1 MALIIKLAGP
11 NEALIRSGGGSEPK
25 VKVGGRIISLPIVH
39 KAQRL
44 SLEVMTLLVNTAVVY
59 TSEGVAV
66 SVDGVAQVKVARSE
80 DAIRTAAQQ
89 FLDKTADEIAQVA
102 LQTLEGNQR
111 AVLGTMTVEQI
122 YQDREAFAQRVREV
136 AGPDMANM
144 GLEIVSFTIR
154 DIQDEQGYL
163 EALGRR
169 RIAEVKRD
177 AEIGEAEA
185 TRDATSRRAAADRDA
200 GIAQAEATRDRE
212 EARFAA
218 DTKVAESE
226 RNFAVEKAAFD
237 QETNA
242 RRAEAELAY
251 QLQEA
256 KTRQEIRAQELQV
269 EVVERTKQIEIE
281 EQEITRRERELDA
294 SVRRPAEAERYRLET
309 VATGEKAQTVAG
321 AEADSETIKLHGE
334 GEAQAIR
341 ARGEAEAGA
350 ILARGLAEAE
360 AMSTKAEAWKQYGQA
375 AMIDKLLES
384 LPEVAAAVSAPLA
397 KTDRI
402 VMIGGGNGGSM
413 GASQLTG
420 DVTRIISQLPDIVE
434 SLTGIDI
441 LGTLKNLPGVVA
453 TDGASRDTTE
463 PLSSGPGAVSS
474 GDSDARDGE
483 SQDDET
489 VEAPAE

>member
-89 FLDKTADEIAQVA
+89 FLAKTADEIAQVA

-185 TRDATSRRAAADRDA
+185 TRDATIRRAAADRDA

-256 KTRQEIRAQELQV
+256 KTRQQIREQELQV
-269 EVVERTKQIEIE
+269 EVIERTKQIEIE

-294 SVRRPAEAERYRLET
+294 SVRRPAGAERY
-309 VATGEKAQTVAG
+309 
-321 AEADSETIKLHGE
+321 
-334 GEAQAIR
+334 
-341 ARGEAEAGA
+341 
-350 ILARGLAEAE
+350 
-360 AMSTKAEAWKQYGQA
+360 
-375 AMIDKLLES
+375 
-384 LPEVAAAVSAPLA
+384 
-397 KTDRI
+397 
-402 VMIGGGNGGSM
+402 
-413 GASQLTG
+413 
-420 DVTRIISQLPDIVE
+420 
-434 SLTGIDI
+434 
-441 LGTLKNLPGVVA
+441 
-453 TDGASRDTTE
+453 
-463 PLSSGPGAVSS
+463 
-474 GDSDARDGE
+474 
-483 SQDDET
+483 
-489 VEAPAE
+489 